1 MIVNVNLL
9 HVFCPTSLPSSIT
22 SPFCFTSL
30 LAFLS
35 FFDTKDKV
43 VDKWIK
49 AGVAA
54 FLALKY

>member
-1 MIVNVNLL
+1 MSQDL
-9 HVFCPTSLPSSIT
+9 
-22 SPFCFTSL
+22 
-30 LAFLS
+30 
-35 FFDTKDKV
+35 DTGTVYIHSWINRSTQAAKDKV